1 MGRVEIF
8 LSYCWA
14 DEEIASDIEMHLAKD
29 PEINLHRDKLDIRKW
44 GSIKSVYAVNS
55 QNGLYDIVDFRCLFK
70 IRKLYV

>member
-44 GSIKSVYAVNS
+44 GSIKQYMQSV
-55 QNGLYDIVDFRCLFK
+55 
-70 IRKLYV
+70 

>member
-44 GSIKSVYAVNS
+44 GSIKQYMQSNS
-55 QNGLYDIVDFRCLFK
+55 QNGLYDIVDFRC
-70 IRKLYV
+70 II